1 MNIENKT
8 NFYKI
13 ISDEGKFLTQVNLEN
28 EQDRI
33 FSISVLTNFPNIWT
47 EWTLSQ
53 KEEWENEYLDEDN
66 DTI

>member
-33 FSISVLTNFPNIWT
+33 FSVSVLTNFPDKWT

>member
-33 FSISVLTNFPNIWT
+33 FSVSVLTNFPDKWI

-53 KEEWENEYLDEDN
+53 KEEWENEYLNEDL
-66 DTI
+66 I

>member
-33 FSISVLTNFPNIWT
+33 FSVSVLTSFPDKWT